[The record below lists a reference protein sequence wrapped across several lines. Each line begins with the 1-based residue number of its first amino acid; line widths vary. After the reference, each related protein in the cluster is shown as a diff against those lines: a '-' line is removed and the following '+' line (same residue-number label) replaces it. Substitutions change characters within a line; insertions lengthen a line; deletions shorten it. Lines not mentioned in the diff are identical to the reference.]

1 LRNKEHNMSGI
12 SGNRSRLGRHLA
24 LRGFTLIE
32 LMVVVAIIGIL
43 AAIALPTYRNYVIRG
58 QLTDA
63 VSALTLTRANMERY
77 YQDFRTY
84 QTVTGVS
91 TSPCANSQ
99 TVGTFTVSCTGV
111 TANAYT
117 VQAVGSGN
125 TSGFTFTVNQA
136 DAKSTVGPGTGW
148 TCSTKWITRQGD
160 TC

>member
-1 LRNKEHNMSGI
+1 MSGI

-43 AAIALPTYRNYVIRG
+43 AAIALPAYRSYVLRG

-63 VSALTLTRANMERY
+63 VTALTLTRANLERY

-84 QTVTGVS
+84 QTVAGVA
-91 TSPCANSQ
+91 TSPCSNLSAA
-99 TVGTFTVSCTGV
+99 GTFTLSCPTL
-111 TANAYT
+111 TANTYT
-117 VQAVGSGN
+117 IQAVGSGN
-125 TSGFTFTVNQA
+125 TAGFTYTVTQA
-136 DAKSTVGPGTGW
+136 DVRSTTGPGAAPNGW
-148 TCSTKWITRQGD
+148 NCTSKWITRKGD

>member
-1 LRNKEHNMSGI
+1 MSGI

-43 AAIALPTYRNYVIRG
+43 AAIALPAYRSYVVRG

-63 VSALTLTRANMERY
+63 ITAMTLTRANMERY

-84 QTVTGVS
+84 QTVAGVG
-91 TSPCANSQ
+91 TSPCAATQ
-99 TVGTFTVSCTGV
+99 TVGTFTITCPTL
-111 TANAYT
+111 TANTYT

-125 TSGFTFTVNQA
+125 TAGFTYTVNQA
-136 DAKSTVGPGTGW
+136 DTKTTVGPGTGW
-148 TCSTKWITRQGD
+148 MCTSKWITRKGD